1 MKKATNFC
9 DFLFIKQY
17 DAQKHC
23 NLTYF
28 VQCLKE
34 ILYPATKMERNL
46 FISPH
51 VSACTELAVSK
62 ARFGEMVKKTRH
74 LAPKANE
81 RHVRESKIDI

>member
-28 VQCLKE
+28 VQCL
-34 ILYPATKMERNL
+34 I
-46 FISPH
+46 
-51 VSACTELAVSK
+51 
-62 ARFGEMVKKTRH
+62 
-74 LAPKANE
+74 
-81 RHVRESKIDI
+81 